1 LSRSLFSA
9 SVAGLA
15 LVAVAAAAVPA
26 QAARLRT
33 SDPAADVWQRGDDGV
48 WSEAGSVTNVDVLG
62 SAVRH
67 TSTFVHGSARYA
79 TLERG
84 EDRFVLPVRL
94 RTSAGVSYE
103 VRIVATEE
111 RNGGTLTLIRGTAD
125 GPVRVPCRGTD
136 HLIDYDEE
144 ITAFSV
150 PRRCLGNPTWVRY
163 GGVARLVTADGT
175 VYTDALLSGDPV
187 NDLWSPRI
195 KRG

>member
-1 LSRSLFSA
+1 MSRSLFSA
-9 SVAGLA
+9 AVTGLA
-15 LVAVAAAAVPA
+15 LLAVTATVAPA

-33 SDPAADVWQRGDDGV
+33 SDGAADVWVRGDDGV
-48 WSEAGSVTNVDVLG
+48 FAEAGSVANVDVLG

-67 TSTFVHGSARYA
+67 TATFVHGSARYA

-94 RTSAGVSYE
+94 RTSAGTSYE
-103 VRIVATEE
+103 VRIVATKEQ
-111 RNGGTLTLIRGTAD
+111 NGGILTLIRGTAD

-175 VYTDALLSGDPV
+175 VST
-187 NDLWSPRI
+187 
-195 KRG
+195 RGCA